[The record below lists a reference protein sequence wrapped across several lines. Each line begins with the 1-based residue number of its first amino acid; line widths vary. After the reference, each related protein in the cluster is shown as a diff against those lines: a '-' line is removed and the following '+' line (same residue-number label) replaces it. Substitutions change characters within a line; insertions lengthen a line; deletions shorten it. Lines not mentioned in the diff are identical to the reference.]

1 MNFNMENFKLNQL
14 LTKLS
19 SYESP
24 SINADFCILDEK
36 CEHLKGVSGG
46 YNAACNNGTCSDDNG
61 SCKNTS
67 CSGKNRICSEL

>member
-14 LTKLS
+14 LTKLTS
-19 SYESP
+19 LESP

-46 YNAACNNGTCSDDNG
+46 YNE
-61 SCKNTS
+61 
-67 CSGKNRICSEL
+67 IV